1 MSLNVFELVEL
12 RKLERG
18 GLVGSDGRD
27 WLRGLIGITVTAI
40 LAGGVGFLTQ
50 QPALVVTVAMLCIA
64 ATAMWTVRAGQTM
77 VARRV
82 ADLRSRQ
89 SDGL

>member
-27 WLRGLIGITVTAI
+27 WLRGLIGITMTAI

-50 QPALVVTVAMLCIA
+50 QLAFVVTVAMLCIA
-64 ATAMWTVRAGQTM
+64 ATAMWTVRAGQKM

-82 ADLRSRQ
+82 AYLRSRQ
-89 SDGL
+89 SDEL